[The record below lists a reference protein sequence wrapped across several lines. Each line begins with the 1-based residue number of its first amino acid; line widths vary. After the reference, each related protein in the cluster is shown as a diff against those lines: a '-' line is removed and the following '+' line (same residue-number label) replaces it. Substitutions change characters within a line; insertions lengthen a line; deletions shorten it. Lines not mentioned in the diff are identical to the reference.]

1 MRTTK
6 KASLFQLA
14 MMVPRMHRGKVFIM
28 LTDQKH
34 PLIMVSYF
42 YNLICQL
49 LLIIEINN
57 QQFINCNI
65 IKILIIIISSIYS
78 ISTDNTEYCT
88 VNIPA
93 LLIIL
98 YY

>member
-1 MRTTK
+1 
-6 KASLFQLA
+6 
-14 MMVPRMHRGKVFIM
+14 M

-34 PLIMVSYF
+34 PLIMVNYF
-42 YNLICQL
+42 YNLLCQL

-65 IKILIIIISSIYS
+65 IKILIIIIISSIYS
-78 ISTDNTEYCT
+78 ISTVNTEYCT